1 MATGLYIHIPFCVK
15 RCKYCDFC
23 SSLKTADYQRS
34 YINALLSEMAHISR
48 TYPEVDID
56 SIYVGGGTPSSL
68 YAGGLSEIFE
78 GIRQYFRVDSGA
90 EITIEANPESVR
102 GRLAEFKE
110 VGANRISLGVQSL
123 SDDTLSL
130 IGRAHD
136 STVAKDAIEATL
148 STFSN
153 VSVDVM
159 LGLPMESI
167 EGSVSTVERLLD
179 YPITHVSAYSLKL
192 ERGTPLYVDRANY
205 SFLSDDDQAK
215 CYEEVVDLL
224 HSRGIGRYE
233 VSNFALE
240 GYESKHN
247 LKYWHR
253 QDYIGLGASAH
264 SHIGEIRYHHTS
276 DIDAYILSPKRRYK
290 RVLSL
295 EDILAEYFMLG
306 FRTTEGV
313 RLSSLRDI
321 GIDVF
326 ERYRAPLKKWNKCLN
341 ITENSIS
348 IKDEY
353 LYCMNQIAVDFI

>member
-1 MATGLYIHIPFCVK
+1 MATGLYIHIPFCVR

-34 YINALLSEMAHISR
+34 YISALIKEMAHISEV
-48 TYPEVDID
+48 YPEVDID
-56 SIYVGGGTPSSL
+56 SIYIGGGTPSSL
-68 YAGGLSEIFE
+68 YAGGISEIFE
-78 GIRQYFRVDSGA
+78 GINKHFRVDSGA

-102 GRLAEFKE
+102 SRLAEFEE
-110 VGANRISLGVQSL
+110 VGANRISLGVQSM
-123 SDDTLSL
+123 SNDTLSL

-136 STVAKDAIEATL
+136 STVAREAIEATL
-148 STFSN
+148 N
-153 VSVDVM
+153 VFKNLSVDVM
-159 LGLPMESI
+159 IGLPMESI
-167 EGSVSTVERLLD
+167 DDSVSTVERLLD

-192 ERGTPLYVDRANY
+192 EKGTPLYIGRKSYD
-205 SFLSDDDQAK
+205 FLSDDDQAK
-215 CYEEVVDLL
+215 CYEEIVNLL
-224 HSRGIGRYE
+224 HSRGISRYE

-240 GYESKHN
+240 GYESRHN

-253 QDYIGLGASAH
+253 EDYIGLGASAH
-264 SHIGEIRYHHTS
+264 SSIGECRYHHTS

-290 RVLSL
+290 KVIAQD
-295 EDILAEYFMLG
+295 DIIAEYVMLG

-313 RLSSLRDI
+313 RLSSLRDM
-321 GIDVF
+321 GVDVF
-326 ERYRAPLKKWNKCLN
+326 ERYSAPLKKWERCLN